1 MHHGLFSVN
10 FFPGDESSPRLNV
23 LGIPCSH
30 SGSCKAQGFW
40 GFCVGYVLVNIYKQ
54 LELPTLVP
62 ETYRLLISQP
72 LHEK

>member
-1 MHHGLFSVN
+1 MDSSRSIS
-10 FFPGDESSPRLNV
+10 FPVMSPPTLNV
-23 LGIPCSH
+23 LDIPCSH

-62 ETYRLLISQP
+62 ETIQTFILISQP
-72 LHEK
+72 L